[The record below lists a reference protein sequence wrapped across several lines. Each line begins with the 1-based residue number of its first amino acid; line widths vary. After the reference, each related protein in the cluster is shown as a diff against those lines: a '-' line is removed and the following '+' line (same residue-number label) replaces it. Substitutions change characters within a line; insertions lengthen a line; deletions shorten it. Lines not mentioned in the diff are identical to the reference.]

1 MFTLGIDKIE
11 GDSMS
16 PSIKDGNYAIIFHSK
31 RMKIIPN
38 KVYRLSHPQF
48 GSIIKRLSYKDDN
61 GNFWFKGDS
70 HNSTSLK
77 KIGAITKQQINGR
90 IWLTIDIK
98 SCITFL

>member
-1 MFTLGIDKIE
+1 MFKFGIDKIL

-16 PSIKDGNYAIIFHSK
+16 PAIKDGNYIIFFSSK
-31 RMKIIPN
+31 RMKITPN

-48 GSIIKRLSYKDDN
+48 GSIIKRLSFEDAD

-70 HNSTSLK
+70 HDSTSLK

>member
-1 MFTLGIDKIE
+1 MFKIGIDKIV
-11 GDSMS
+11 GGSMS
-16 PSIKDGNYAIIFHSK
+16 PTIKDGSFVIFFSSK
-31 RMKIIPN
+31 KMKITPN

-48 GSIIKRLSYKDDN
+48 GSIIKRLSFEDAD

-70 HNSTSLK
+70 HDSTSLK

>member
-1 MFTLGIDKIE
+1 MFKFGIDKVL

-16 PSIKDGNYAIIFHSK
+16 PNIKDGNYVIFFSSK

-38 KVYRLSHPQF
+38 KIYRLSHPKF
-48 GSIIKRLSYKDDN
+48 GSIIKRLSHEDAD

-77 KIGAITKQQINGR
+77 KIGVITKGQINGR
-90 IWLTIDIK
+90 IWLTID
-98 SCITFL
+98 SESGITFL

>member
-1 MFTLGIDKIE
+1 MFKLGIEKVL

-16 PSIKDGNYAIIFHSK
+16 PTIKNGNFVIFFSS
-31 RMKIIPN
+31 RNMKIIPN
-38 KVYRLSHPQF
+38 KIYKLSHPQF

-77 KIGAITKQQINGR
+77 KIGAIAKGQINGR
-90 IWLTIDIK
+90 IWLTINSKTGI
-98 SCITFL
+98 SFP

>member
-1 MFTLGIDKIE
+1 MFKLGIDKIV

-16 PSIKDGNYAIIFHSK
+16 PSIKDGNYAIFFHSK

-38 KVYRLSHPQF
+38 KVYRISHPQF

-70 HNSTSLK
+70 HKSTSLK
-77 KIGAITKQQINGR
+77 KIGAIAKGQINGR
-90 IWLTIDIK
+90 ILLTINSKTGI
-98 SCITFL
+98 SFP